1 MTINELCSL
10 TSTYGE
16 MLQSDFMAFA
26 NMIATKNAP
35 EKYEQINMHPRKIQ
49 WNENSIKCSFKNGN
63 VRTYQY
69 GNKLV
74 TKFAASEPIILGG
87 FTCGLVGTVVG
98 RAFQQLKSF
107 LLVDVEIFETRVFA
121 SANGNILLK
130 MQTKLHSVE
139 ADTLLPHPILIR
151 PGYIYG
157 ISIGCLPDGYIF

>member
-1 MTINELCSL
+1 MHQKN
-10 TSTYGE
+10 TS
-16 MLQSDFMAFA
+16 
-26 NMIATKNAP
+26 
-35 EKYEQINMHPRKIQ
+35 NMHPRKIQ

-74 TKFAASEPIILGG
+74 TKFAASEPIIPGG

-98 RAFQQLKSF
+98 RAFQQLKSS

-139 ADTLLPHPILIR
+139 ADTLI
-151 PGYIYG
+151 PGYHIPFSFG
-157 ISIGCLPDGYIF
+157 LAISTEFQLDAYQMATYFNQML